1 MVTSLGLLD
10 LKMPTLVDAN
20 SAIQALSRPAL
31 PALPG
36 PVPTMPPTLPGAEPP
51 PTLPSQDL
59 RDFGMEMLKDAMW
72 KKLGVDYMG
81 GPFSG
86 PYDDSP
92 TAQEIDRQRKAGHFT
107 ADDLKR
113 ESERMEI
120 LELLS
125 RDQHYEPPAP
135 KNTDI

>member
-1 MVTSLGLLD
+1 
-10 LKMPTLVDAN
+10 MPTLVDPN
-20 SAIQALSRPAL
+20 SAVQALSRPAL
-31 PALPG
+31 PMLPG
-36 PVPTMPPTLPGAEPP
+36 PVPVMPPTLPSPEPVP
-51 PTLPSQDL
+51 AQPSPEL

-72 KKLGVDYMG
+72 KKLGVDYMS

-92 TAQEIDRQRKAGHFT
+92 TAQEIQRQRNAGHFT

-113 ESERMEI
+113 ENDKMEM

-125 RDQHYEPPAP
+125 RGQHYELPTP
-135 KNTDI
+135 KNTDA